1 MTTLPDGRIEMVC
14 RDCGFVFPALGEWQ
28 TRCRTCYATFKAA
41 QGDTPATDIATVR
54 RALLDAESENAA
66 LRRQLADLAA
76 DRDRWR
82 RKAMGKP
89 EAARTTKTGIPA
101 DHWRRLVQLAH
112 PDRHGG
118 SEAANA
124 ATRWLLENRP

>member
-1 MTTLPDGRIEMVC
+1 MTTLPDGRILMCC

-41 QGDTPATDIATVR
+41 KAPTTGQDTATLH
-54 RALLDAESENAA
+54 RALLAAESENAT
-66 LRRQLADLAA
+66 LRRQLADIAA

-82 RKAMGKP
+82 LKAMSKP
-89 EAARTTKTGIPA
+89 QRAPAKARIPK
-101 DHWRRLVQLAH
+101 DCWRRLVQLAH
-112 PDRHGG
+112 PDKHAG
-118 SEAANA
+118 SDAATE

>member
-14 RDCGFVFPALGEWQ
+14 RDCGFAFPALGEWQ
-28 TRCRTCYATFKAA
+28 TRCRTCYATFKAGKA
-41 QGDTPATDIATVR
+41 PEQETEALH
-54 RALLDAESENAA
+54 RALRAAETENAT

-82 RKAMGKP
+82 LKAMSKP
-89 EAARTTKTGIPA
+89 TRAPATARIPK
-101 DHWRRLVQLAH
+101 DCWRRLVQLAH

-118 SEAANA
+118 SDAANE